1 MTEQKRGNI
10 LVVDDDPG
18 MREFLTFALTAEG
31 YTVLS
36 AADGGEALA
45 HLQRHGQAPGQA
57 ASAEI
62 DLTIMDIKMPPP
74 GGIEVLRQLRE
85 VDADAVVIMLTG
97 YASLD
102 TAMQAVRYGAYDYLT
117 KPLSDVS
124 ELLSIVQRG
133 LDKRRLLINNRRL
146 LNQLRYAYEEN
157 MRLLD
162 EMQAMNRDLEIRIA
176 ERTWE
181 LEKANRRLQELD
193 RLKSELLANVSHEL
207 YTPLNSI
214 IGFSQALLD
223 GIRGPLTPE
232 QAHMVRNIRQSG
244 ERLEASFNDLIDMAQ
259 LRADEKTLETKS
271 VSLAPLLQGMRA
283 LVERSAQAKEIELT
297 VEVAPDVETVWA
309 DEVKLKRMLYELLGN
324 AIRFTPEKGKVS
336 LHASLHPP
344 EGPRELR
351 LEVSDTGIG
360 IPDEELEAVFDPFQ
374 QVDSSLSRPF
384 DGLGLGLAIVQHYAQ
399 LHGGRVWVE
408 SEPGAG
414 STFTLAL
421 PLASTAGD
429 VDTPLLAKP
438 SVGKGE

>member
-10 LVVDDDPG
+10 LVVDDEPG

-31 YTVLS
+31 YTVLP
-36 AADGGEALA
+36 AANGQEALA

-85 VDADAVVIMLTG
+85 ADADAVVIMLTG

-124 ELLSIVQRG
+124 ELLSVVQRG

-162 EMQAMNRDLEIRIA
+162 EMQAMNRGLEIRIA

-232 QAHMVRNIRQSG
+232 QTHMVRNIQQSG
-244 ERLEASFNDLIDMAQ
+244 ERLEASVNDLIDMAQ
-259 LRADEKTLETKS
+259 LRADEQTLEAKS
-271 VSLAPLLQGMRA
+271 VSLTPLLQGMRA
-283 LVERSAQAKEIELT
+283 LVERSAQAKGIELT
-297 VEVAPDVETVWA
+297 VEAAPDVETVWA

-351 LEVSDTGIG
+351 LVVSDTGIG

-429 VDTPLLAKP
+429 VDTPLLVKP
-438 SVGKGE
+438 GVGKGE